1 MNKHIFT
8 AILLMASVAMA
19 WAVPARKGAHTIQQ
33 ANGEKITVYQHGDE
47 FCHWLTNEAGETIVL
62 GEDGNYRVAEP
73 MTEEKV
79 TKQRAQSPMYQHA
92 QQTRVRKVGALNLA
106 PRGLFILVNYKD
118 TKFQASNS
126 QAEMDSMMNAVNYTH
141 QTSYGSARRYF
152 IEQSGGQYQPV
163 FDVVGPVT
171 LDNNASYYGGN
182 DYSGSDKRPATMI
195 LHACKK
201 ANEAYPELNFA
212 DYDNDHDGYVDF
224 VYVIFAGKGEA
235 DGGAASTI
243 WPHSWSV
250 QYGTYYEGFSQ
261 SDTKI
266 DGVYLGTY
274 ACSGEL
280 NGQYDNRRCGIGT
293 LCHEF
298 SHVLG
303 LPDYYDTEYGTNY
316 NTRQT
321 PSEWSLMDGGSYN
334 SEGEVPPCYSAY
346 DKWYMGWSEP
356 ELLNAPANGILNAND
371 AGYYI
376 TKTGAATTAM
386 TNGLRYVVENR
397 QQSGWDK
404 PLPGHGML
412 VWKVNYN
419 QSAWDGNTPNNTAN
433 APKITVVSATGST
446 ENIGKASDSFP
457 GTNGKTS
464 WSPWTNYPL
473 TEIKEQNGVITF
485 KFMGG
490 VIEEYIQVHYT
501 LTGTELVS
509 GPKDNTQ
516 VVKGKAFQATFRA
529 TEQYQPLT
537 DENCTYS
544 IMVGSQEVTDAT
556 VSIQDGI
563 LTISL
568 SQQQTTGD
576 IQIQVKAQEIEP
588 RPDPDPTDCDNY
600 SYEFTTSSGFG
611 AGKMQLG
618 DYEWLISREQGSNY
632 GFDANRGLQIGSQ
645 NTPALSLSML
655 TQAVYNCQIQSITI
669 NASIASSG
677 DGKLSLYI
685 GDTQLGNTQKLT
697 TNATDYTFENTE
709 ELLGDLEIRF
719 SNSKRAMYLKSIN
732 IEFVAFTPTA
742 IEHSS
747 EQTSEQSQARKV
759 IRDGQL
765 LITIDGNAPA
775 TYNAQGQTITK

>member
-1 MNKHIFT
+1 MKRFQVLGLC
-8 AILLMASVAMA
+8 ALLSVAT
-19 WAVPARKGAHTIQQ
+19 WAVPAYRGGRVVEQADGQTLTI
-33 ANGEKITVYQHGDE
+33 YQHGDE
-47 FCHWLTNEAGETIVL
+47 FCHWLTNEAGETVVL

-79 TKQRAQSPMYQHA
+79 TRQRAKSPMYQHA

-106 PRGLFILVNYKD
+106 PRGLFILANYKD
-118 TKFQASNS
+118 SKFQAGNS

-182 DYSGSDKRPATMI
+182 DYRGSDQRPATMI

-280 NGQYDNRRCGIGT
+280 NGQYTNRRCGIGT

-303 LPDYYDTEYGTNY
+303 LPDYYDTEYDTNY
-316 NTRQT
+316 DTRQT

-334 SEGEVPPCYSAY
+334 SDGEVPPCYSAY

-356 ELLNAPANGILNAND
+356 ELLNEAADCQMTAND

-376 TKTGAATTAM
+376 TQTGAATTAM
-386 TNGLRYVVENR
+386 TDGLRYVVENR

-404 PLPGHGML
+404 YLPGHGML

-433 APKITVVSATGST
+433 APKITVVSATGNTQS
-446 ENIGKASDSFP
+446 IGKASDPFP
-457 GTNGKTS
+457 GTYGKTS
-464 WSPWTNYPL
+464 WTPWTKFPL
-473 TEIKEQNGVITF
+473 TEIQESNGIVAF

-490 VIEEYIQVHYT
+490 APAC
-501 LTGTELVS
+501 TGYSVS
-509 GPKDNTQ
+509 FVSTC
-516 VVKGKAFQATFRA
+516 ATMTA
-529 TEQYQPLT
+529 
-537 DENCTYS
+537 DE
-544 IMVGSQEVTDAT
+544 
-556 VSIQDGI
+556 
-563 LTISL
+563 
-568 SQQQTTGD
+568 
-576 IQIQVKAQEIEP
+576 
-588 RPDPDPTDCDNY
+588 
-600 SYEFTTSSGFG
+600 
-611 AGKMQLG
+611 
-618 DYEWLISREQGSNY
+618 
-632 GFDANRGLQIGSQ
+632 GFDADCVKAGMDFEGSFQMKKGYEYDSVVVTMGGRVLSEEDVEYMADETGIIVSDVQGDVVITLYGHRGEIHFSECDAYSW
-645 NTPALSLSML
+645 TASKSLSTSDNTLGEWSWTLAMTGSTYMGYENNKGAQLGSGNNPATQVSL
-655 TQAVYNCQIQSITI
+655 TTSEAEECLINEVKVQASRASKGTGELAVYI
-669 NASIASSG
+669 
-677 DGKLSLYI
+677 D
-685 GDTQLGNTQKLT
+685 DTQVGQTVSLT
-697 TNATDYTFENTE
+697 TTTTEYTFSNTD
-709 ELLGDLEIRF
+709 ELQGDLEIRYT
-719 SNSKRAMYLKSIN
+719 NTAKALYLKSISVS
-732 IEFVAFTPTA
+732 FVAPDPTPTDLQ
-742 IEHSS
+742 I
-747 EQTSEQSQARKV
+747 TNSQPAV
-759 IRDGQL
+759 IGKRIVNGQL

-775 TYNAQGQTITK
+775 TYNAQGQIITK